1 MWILPTRQLCVLR
14 KCLTT
19 KTATTLVI
27 SLIFSKMDYCN
38 ALLFGIPDNLLNKLQ
53 KLQNACARF
62 VTKRRK
68 FDSISDAL
76 KELHWL
82 PVRARIEFKILVWV
96 YKCMYN
102 SAPEYLVNLLSVPEQ
117 RRSRRTV
124 YLHNLT
130 VPRTTRKY
138 GGDRAFCVAGPKL
151 WNKLPNEVKQSKTL
165 SQFRKKL
172 KTHLFIQYY
181 HD

>member
-1 MWILPTRQLCVLR
+1 
-14 KCLTT
+14 
-19 KTATTLVI
+19 
-27 SLIFSKMDYCN
+27 
-38 ALLFGIPDNLLNKLQ
+38 
-53 KLQNACARF
+53 
-62 VTKRRK
+62 
-68 FDSISDAL
+68 
-76 KELHWL
+76 
-82 PVRARIEFKILVWV
+82 
-96 YKCMYN
+96 MYN